1 MSMDWIVTT
10 GSTVD
15 AALEAALDG
24 LSVPLEDV
32 EFEVITEPKSSVL
45 GFRRKRAQVRV
56 RIRPITPPAKR
67 DWRRPERS
75 RKPKGT
81 KSRGRKGQTKASGT
95 SRKRRTSTADK
106 KPSPRSA
113 ETPAKPA
120 ANSSDNKSGEPAQMA
135 AGTPNRRKRTL
146 ESGDKD
152 HRGRESNIRS
162 IPEPDDTKQP
172 PEAPTNRRTR
182 KIDH

>member
-1 MSMDWIVTT
+1 MDWIVTT

-15 AALEAALDG
+15 AALEAALDE

-32 EFEVITEPKSSVL
+32 EFEVVTEPKSSVL
-45 GFRRKRAQVRV
+45 GFRRKRAQVRARV
-56 RIRPITPPAKR
+56 RPITPPAKR
-67 DWRRPERS
+67 DWRRPERT

-81 KSRGRKGQTKASGT
+81 KSRGRRDKTKSTGA
-95 SRKRRTSTADK
+95 SRKQRTSTADK
-106 KPSPRSA
+106 KPPSRIA

-120 ANSSDNKSGEPAQMA
+120 TNSSDNKNGDPAQTA
-135 AGTPNRRKRTL
+135 TGTPNRRKRTID
-146 ESGDKD
+146 SGDKD
-152 HRGRESNIRS
+152 RKAKQSNTRSVTES
-162 IPEPDDTKQP
+162 DDTKQP